1 MSEPTNER
9 SDFNLSFSSEHSDNS
24 ESDQSDSAH
33 PFLPDELMARAAE
46 YGEES
51 ELEAAEEISS
61 QGNSSPDFFVIVKGE
76 ILIFDVD
83 SHGDRREISHIYERQ
98 FTGELSLLTDKPSLV
113 GMMSVVKSRVLR
125 IRREALRKLLASEPQ
140 LAEVI
145 LLAWIGRRL
154 KLVSR
159 GTGGVMLIG
168 RSRTEVILLQQFL
181 ARNGLPHQILYAQR
195 DDNTRE
201 LLKYLSIELGQLPV
215 AICPNHKVLY
225 SPSVSSLADAL
236 GLSPESNPTYVYD
249 VAIIGAGPAGLATA
263 VYAASE
269 GLSTIVVEGLAPGGQ
284 AGTSSRIE
292 NYLGFPTG
300 ISGQDLAN
308 RALVQAQRF
317 GAQFVISRK
326 VVALVADKARKLVVM
341 EHGRLLSSRCVVIA
355 TGARYRSISAEN
367 YHRFEG
373 EGIHYAATEL
383 EAALCGHEAVAVVGG
398 GNSAGQAALFLSS
411 RVRQVYLVVRAGN
424 LQGTMSDYLIQRITT
439 APNIALRTNSQIT
452 ALHGTEWLESV
463 TVKSSCRGDEET
475 IDICGL
481 FVMIGATPNTEWLGA
496 AVDTDAAG
504 FIRTG
509 TGTDEITTHGTSLP
523 GVFAVGDV
531 RSGSVKRV
539 ASAVGEGSVVVSE
552 IHQYL
557 SRLKAAEFASIQSQP
572 SDSGA
577 GGQVPCANDIGN
589 RP

>member
-1 MSEPTNER
+1 MNQAASK
-9 SDFNLSFSSEHSDNS
+9 SSALHLSVPNEHSGKN
-24 ESDQSDSAH
+24 DQSDSAH
-33 PFLPDELMARAAE
+33 PVLTDELMVRAAV

-51 ELEAAEEISS
+51 DLEAGEEVSG
-61 QGNSSPDFFVIVKGE
+61 QGKGSADFLVILQGE
-76 ILIFDVD
+76 LLVFDVD
-83 SHGDRREISHIYERQ
+83 NHGGRREISHIYERQ
-98 FTGELSLLTDKPSLV
+98 FSGELALLTDKPSLV
-113 GMMSVVKSRVLR
+113 AMVCVVKSRVLR
-125 IRREALRKLLASEPQ
+125 IPRETLRRLLAGEPQ
-140 LAEVI
+140 LAEII
-145 LLAWIGRRL
+145 LLAWISRRMN
-154 KLVSR
+154 LVSR

-168 RSRTEVILLQQFL
+168 RSRTELILLQQFL
-181 ARNGLPHQILYAQR
+181 ARNGLPHQILYAHR

-201 LLKYLSIELGQLPV
+201 LLKYLSIDPGQLPV
-215 AICPNHKVLY
+215 AICPNQKVLY
-225 SPSVSSLADAL
+225 SPSVSSLADTL
-236 GLSPESNPTYVYD
+236 GLSPESNPAHVYD

-317 GAQFVISRK
+317 GAQLVISRK
-326 VVALVADKARKLVVM
+326 VVALVAEPGRSLVVM
-341 EHGRLLSSRCVVIA
+341 EHGRRLSSRCVVIA

-383 EAALCGHEAVAVVGG
+383 EAALCGREAVAVVGG

-411 RVRQVYLVVRAGN
+411 RVLQVHLIVRAGDLN
-424 LQGTMSDYLIQRITT
+424 ATMSDYLIQRITA
-439 APNIALRTNSQIT
+439 APNIVLRTRSQIT
-452 ALHGTEWLESV
+452 SLHGADWLESV
-463 TVKSSCRGDEET
+463 TIKTSCNGDEET
-475 IDICGL
+475 VEVCGL

-496 AVDTDAAG
+496 GVDTDSAG

-509 TGTDEITTHGTSLP
+509 AGTDGTTTHGTSLP

-531 RSGSVKRV
+531 RSGSIKRV
-539 ASAVGEGSVVVSE
+539 ASAVGEGSVVVAE

-557 SRLKAAEFASIQSQP
+557 SGLNAAESASTQSQP
-572 SDSGA
+572 RDSGLGDRIPSTHGA
-577 GGQVPCANDIGN
+577 G
-589 RP
+589 RSS

>member
-1 MSEPTNER
+1 MNQSSSDSKDPHLSVPDESLER
-9 SDFNLSFSSEHSDNS
+9 SKN
-24 ESDQSDSAH
+24 DQSDSAH
-33 PFLPDELMARAAE
+33 PVLTDELMVRAAV

-51 ELEAAEEISS
+51 ELETGEEV
-61 QGNSSPDFFVIVKGE
+61 SSPGKSSTDFVVILEGE
-76 ILIFDVD
+76 ILVFDVD
-83 SHGDRREISHIYERQ
+83 NHGGRREISHIYEGQ
-98 FTGELSLLTDKPSLV
+98 FTGELALLSDKPSLV
-113 GMMSVVKSRVLR
+113 SMMSVVKSRVLR
-125 IRREALRKLLASEPQ
+125 IPREALRRLLASEPQ
-140 LAEVI
+140 LAEII
-145 LLAWIGRRL
+145 LLAWISRRL

-159 GTGGVMLIG
+159 GIGGVMLIG
-168 RSRTEVILLQQFL
+168 RSRTELILLQQFL
-181 ARNGLPHQILYAQR
+181 ARNGLPHQILYAHR

-215 AICPNHKVLY
+215 AICPNQKVLY
-225 SPSVSSLADAL
+225 APSVRSLADAL
-236 GLSPESNPTYVYD
+236 GLSPESNPTYIYD

-326 VVALVADKARKLVVM
+326 VVALVTNEARNLVVM
-341 EHGRLLSSRCVVIA
+341 EHGRRLSSRCVVIA

-383 EAALCGHEAVAVVGG
+383 EAALCVHEAVAVVGG

-411 RVRQVYLVVRAGN
+411 RVREVYLIVRAGD
-424 LQGTMSDYLIQRITT
+424 LDGTMSDYLIQRIT
-439 APNIALRTNSQIT
+439 AEPNIVLRTNSQIT
-452 ALHGTEWLESV
+452 SLHGAEWLESV
-463 TVKSSCRGDEET
+463 TVKDHCSGDEET
-475 IDICGL
+475 VEVCGL
-481 FVMIGATPNTEWLGA
+481 FVMIGATPNTEWLGTD
-496 AVDTDAAG
+496 VDTDSAG

-509 TGTDEITTHGTSLP
+509 MGTDGTTTHATSLP

-539 ASAVGEGSVVVSE
+539 ASAVGEGSVVVAE
-552 IHQYL
+552 IHRYL
-557 SRLKAAEFASIQSQP
+557 SGLKAAEFASRHSQP
-572 SDSGA
+572 SDAGL
-577 GGQVPCANDIGN
+577 GGQIPSTDGVGR